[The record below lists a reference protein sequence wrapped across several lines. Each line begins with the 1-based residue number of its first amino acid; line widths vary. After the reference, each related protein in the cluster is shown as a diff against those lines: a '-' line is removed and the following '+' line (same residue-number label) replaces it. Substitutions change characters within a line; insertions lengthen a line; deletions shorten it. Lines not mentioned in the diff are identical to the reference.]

1 MIRLATETMTA
12 NIGKKV
18 HRYGKYWYRFKNNK
32 LSIVGLGILIVL
44 LLVAV
49 FAPYIS
55 PYPSNAGL
63 FVDFSHALRAP
74 SLAHPFGTDEDGRD
88 VLTRVM
94 FAFRYSFT
102 LVGVVLGITVVPGV
116 MLGLV
121 SGYYVKRW
129 FSIAIMRVADIFV
142 AVPPLLLALS
152 VASVMRPTELNVLM
166 AISLV
171 WWPWYTRLVYS
182 QTSSLRNE
190 DYVRSAQLMGASS
203 VRIMISEILPNELG
217 SILTKVSLD
226 AGWVILIGAAL
237 SYVGLG
243 APPPTPDL
251 GTMIAEGSSYLPTYW
266 WIAVFPAIA
275 VVMVI
280 LAFNLLGDGIRD
292 MFSSSIR

>member
-1 MIRLATETMTA
+1 MTA

-55 PYPSNAGL
+55 PCPSNAGL

>member
-1 MIRLATETMTA
+1 MIDLTAETSVVNLSKRL
-12 NIGKKV
+12 
-18 HRYGKYWYRFKNNK
+18 HHYGKYWYKFKNNK
-32 LSIVGLGILIVL
+32 LSLVGLGILIFL
-44 LLVAV
+44 LIIAI
-49 FAPYIS
+49 FAPHIS

-63 FVDFSHALRAP
+63 YVNFSD
-74 SLAHPFGTDEDGRD
+74 SLKSPNLSHLFGTDEDGRD

-116 MLGLV
+116 VMGLV
-121 SGYYVKRW
+121 AGYYIRRW
-129 FSIAIMRVADIFV
+129 FSVLIMRVADIFV

-152 VASVMRPTELNVLM
+152 VASVMRPTELHVLM

-190 DYVRSAQLMGASS
+190 DYVRAAKLTGASS
-203 VRIMISEILPNELG
+203 FHIMFSEILPNELG
-217 SILTKVSLD
+217 SILTKISLD

-251 GTMIAEGSSYLPTYW
+251 GTMIAEGSSYLPNIW
-266 WIAVFPAIA
+266 WISIFPAIA
-275 VVMVI
+275 VVLVI